1 MGLPNHEEVI
11 VEEVASATQKSD
23 HIKTVRRIIGKYGI
37 YFVLLLMVVAMSI
50 ASPVFLSSRNL
61 MNVVRQVSVIGMIS
75 LGVTLVIIS
84 KGIDLSSGS
93 VLAVAAVVAAS
104 LGQHPDWTQ
113 KMFPN
118 LPVMPVFV
126 PIAAALLIGLACGA
140 INGTLIAKT
149 GIPPFIATLGMMV
162 SARGLALLYT
172 DGRPVSSLT
181 DSFQFLGQ
189 GYIGGVPVP
198 TIIYIVMVFVTW
210 MLLNHTRFG
219 KNIYAIGG
227 NVHAAEVSGVNVK
240 RNLIKI
246 YAYAGM
252 LAGLAGLVLAARVNT
267 GQPGMGVS
275 YELDAIAATT
285 IGGTSHSGGIG
296 TIGGAFVGAMI
307 LGVLNNGL
315 NLLGVSAYWQQ
326 IIKGLIIVTAVVID
340 MRKNNK
346 KK

>member
-1 MGLPNHEEVI
+1 MRSQISNLTRKY
-11 VEEVASATQKSD
+11 SS
-23 HIKTVRRIIGKYGI
+23 HIQTLRTIMGKYGI
-37 YFVLLLMVVAMSI
+37 YFVLVAMIIIMSI
-50 ASPVFLSSRNL
+50 AKPVFLTEKNIL
-61 MNVVRQVSVIGMIS
+61 NIIRQVTVIGIIS

-93 VLAVAAVVAAS
+93 VLAVAAVVSAS
-104 LGQHPDWTQ
+104 LAQQGDWVN
-113 KMFPN
+113 KMFPS
-118 LPVMPVFV
+118 LPELPWFIPV
-126 PIAAALLIGLACGA
+126 IAALLVGLACGFV
-140 INGTLIAKT
+140 NGALIAKT

-172 DGRPVSSLT
+172 DGRPVSTLT
-181 DSFQFLGQ
+181 KGFKVIGQ
-189 GYIGGVPVP
+189 GYVDLGIVEVPVP
-198 TIIYIVMVFVTW
+198 VLIYIAMAIITW
-210 MLLNHTRFG
+210 GLLNHTRFG

-240 RNLIKI
+240 WNLIKI

-252 LAGLAGLVLAARVNT
+252 LAGIAGVVLAARVDT
-267 GQPGMGVS
+267 GQPGMGQS

-296 TIGGAFVGAMI
+296 TIEGAFVGALI

-315 NLLGVSAYWQQ
+315 NLLGVSPYWQQ
-326 IIKGLIIVTAVVID
+326 IIKGLIIVSAVVID

>member
-1 MGLPNHEEVI
+1 MNV
-11 VEEVASATQKSD
+11 D
-23 HIKTVRRIIGKYGI
+23 KTKRIISKYGI
-37 YFVLLLMVVAMSI
+37 YFVFIIMVIAMSF
-50 ASPVFLSSRNL
+50 ASPVFLTPRNL
-61 MNVVRQVSVIGMIS
+61 MNVVRQVSVIGLIS

-104 LGQHPDWTQ
+104 FGQTGDWHA

-118 LPVMPVFV
+118 LPEMPVIV
-126 PIAAALLIGLACGA
+126 PLLAALAIGLLCGA

-149 GIPPFIATLGMMV
+149 GIPAFIATLGMMV

-181 DSFQFLGQ
+181 ESYQYIGQ
-189 GYIGGVPVP
+189 GYILGIPVPVL
-198 TIIYIVMVFVTW
+198 IYLAMAFITW
-210 MLLNHTRFG
+210 VLLNHTKFG

-227 NVHAAEVSGVNVK
+227 NIHAAEVSGVNVQ

-246 YAYAGM
+246 YAYAGL
-252 LAGLAGLVLAARVNT
+252 LAGLAGMVLSARVNT

-296 TIGGAFVGAMI
+296 TIGGAFVGALI

-326 IIKGLIIVTAVVID
+326 IIKGCIIVGAVIID
-340 MRKNNK
+340 MRKNAK

>member
-1 MGLPNHEEVI
+1 MDSV
-11 VEEVASATQKSD
+11 K
-23 HIKTVRRIIGKYGI
+23 IKKLMGKYGI
-37 YFVLLLMVVAMSI
+37 YIILVLLVISMSFL
-50 ASPVFLSSRNL
+50 SPVFLTSKNL
-61 MNVVRQVSVIGMIS
+61 FNVVRQVSVIGVIS

-93 VLAVAAVVAAS
+93 VLALSAVVAAS
-104 LGQHPDWTQ
+104 IGQQGDWTQ

-118 LPVMPVFV
+118 LPEL
-126 PIAAALLIGLACGA
+126 PIILPLLAALIIGMLAGM
-140 INGTLIAKT
+140 INGALVAKT
-149 GIPPFIATLGMMV
+149 GIPAFIATLGMMT

-181 DSFQFLGQ
+181 EAYQWFGQ
-189 GYIGGVPVP
+189 GYFWKIPVPVV
-198 TIIYIVMVFVTW
+198 IYLFMAFITWVM
-210 MLLNHTRFG
+210 LNHTRFG

-227 NVHAAEVSGVNVK
+227 NVNAAKVSGIQVEK
-240 RNLIKI
+240 NLIKI
-246 YAYAGM
+246 YAYAGF
-252 LAGLAGLVLAARVNT
+252 LAGLAGLMLSARVNT

-296 TIGGAFVGAMI
+296 SIGGAIVGALI

-326 IIKGLIIVTAVVID
+326 IIKGLIIVGAVVID
-340 MRKNNK
+340 MRRNRVK
-346 KK
+346 K

>member
-1 MGLPNHEEVI
+1 MNV
-11 VEEVASATQKSD
+11 D
-23 HIKTVRRIIGKYGI
+23 KTKKIISKYGI
-37 YFVLLLMVVAMSI
+37 YFVFIIMVIGMSL
-50 ASPVFLSSRNL
+50 ASPVFLTGRNL
-61 MNVVRQVSVIGMIS
+61 MNVIRQVSVIGMIS

-104 LGQHPDWTQ
+104 LGQRGNWHA

-118 LPVMPVFV
+118 LPELPIIV
-126 PIAAALLIGLACGA
+126 PLLAALAIGLICGA

-149 GIPPFIATLGMMV
+149 GIPAFIATLGMMV

-181 DSFQFLGQ
+181 ESYQYIGQ
-189 GYIGGVPVP
+189 GYILGIPVPV
-198 TIIYIVMVFVTW
+198 IIYLTMVLVTW
-210 MLLNHTRFG
+210 VLLNHTKFG

-227 NVHAAEVSGVNVK
+227 NIHAAEVSGVNVQ

-246 YAYAGM
+246 YAYAGL
-252 LAGLAGLVLAARVNT
+252 LAGLAGMVLSARVNT

-296 TIGGAFVGAMI
+296 TIGGAFVGALI

-326 IIKGLIIVTAVVID
+326 IIKGGIIVGAVIID
-340 MRKNNK
+340 MRKNAK

>member
-1 MGLPNHEEVI
+1 MNS
-11 VEEVASATQKSD
+11 VAQLTAKLKEKSEL
-23 HIKTVRRIIGKYGI
+23 KRLLSKYGI
-37 YFVLLLMVVAMSI
+37 VLVFIFMFILMSI
-50 ASPVFLSSRNL
+50 LSPSFLNTRNL
-61 MNVVRQVSVIGMIS
+61 MNVIRQISVIGIIS

-93 VLAVAAVVAAS
+93 VLALSAVIAAS
-104 LGQHPDWTQ
+104 FGQTADWAAR
-113 KMFPN
+113 MYPN
-118 LPVMPVFV
+118 LPVMPVLV
-126 PIAAALLIGLACGA
+126 PVAVALLVGTLCGM
-140 INGTLIAKT
+140 INGGFIAKT

-172 DGRPVSSLT
+172 DGRPVSSLI
-181 DSFQFLGQ
+181 DSYKWFGQ
-189 GYIGGVPVP
+189 GYILSVGDFKGIPVPVV
-198 TIIYIVMVFVTW
+198 IYGIMIFVTW
-210 MLLNHTRFG
+210 VMLNHTRFG
-219 KNIYAIGG
+219 KNIYSIGG
-227 NVHAAEVSGVNVK
+227 NVHAAEVSGINVK
-240 RNLIKI
+240 RNIIAI
-246 YAYAGM
+246 YAYAGL
-252 LAGLAGLVLAARVNT
+252 LAGLAGLLMSARIDT

-296 TIGGAFVGAMI
+296 TIWGCVVGALI

-326 IIKGLIIVTAVVID
+326 IIKGAIIIGAVVID

>member
-1 MGLPNHEEVI
+1 MGLPKKEVI
-11 VEEVASATQKSD
+11 VEEGGVAAVQND
-23 HIKTVRRIIGKYGI
+23 HIKSAKKIFSKYGI
-37 YFVLLLMVVAMSI
+37 YFVLLMMVLAMSL
-50 ASPVFLSSRNL
+50 ASPVFLTSKNL
-61 MNVVRQVSVIGMIS
+61 MNVVRQVSVIGLIS

-104 LGQHPDWTQ
+104 LGQDPEWSQ
-113 KMFPN
+113 RMFPM
-118 LPVMPVFV
+118 LPQLWLIVPVL
-126 PIAAALLIGLACGA
+126 AGLAIGLICGA
-140 INGTLIAKT
+140 VNGFLIAKT

-172 DGRPVSSLT
+172 DGRPVSQLT

-189 GYIGGVPVP
+189 GYILGIPVP
-198 TIIYIVMVFVTW
+198 TVIYVVMAIVTW
-210 MLLNHTRFG
+210 ILLNQTRFG

-240 RNLIKI
+240 KNLIKI

-296 TIGGAFVGAMI
+296 TIGGAFVGALI

-326 IIKGLIIVTAVVID
+326 IIKGAIIVTAVVVD

>member
-1 MGLPNHEEVI
+1 MAQ
-11 VEEVASATQKSD
+11 VATTKSN
-23 HIKTVRRIIGKYGI
+23 KNSEYKRLLSKYGI
-37 YFVLLLMVVAMSI
+37 VLVFIFMVILMSI
-50 ASPVFLSSRNL
+50 LSPSFLSYRNL
-61 MNVVRQVSVIGMIS
+61 MNVVRQISVIGIIS

-93 VLAVAAVVAAS
+93 VLALAAVIAAS
-104 LGQHPDWTQ
+104 FGQTADWAA
-113 KMFPN
+113 KMYPSIPE
-118 LPVMPVFV
+118 LPVIIPVLT
-126 PIAAALLIGLACGA
+126 ALLVGAICGM
-140 INGTLIAKT
+140 INGTFIAKT

-162 SARGLALLYT
+162 SARGLALLYS

-181 DSFQFLGQ
+181 DSYKWFGQ
-189 GYIGGVPVP
+189 GYVFGMGSFKGIPVPV
-198 TIIYIVMVFVTW
+198 IIYIIMIVITWVMLTQ
-210 MLLNHTRFG
+210 TRFG

-227 NVHAAEVSGVNVK
+227 NVHAAEVSGINVK
-240 RNLIKI
+240 KNLIAI
-246 YAYAGM
+246 YAYAGL
-252 LAGLAGLVLAARVNT
+252 LAGLAGLLMSARIDT

-296 TIGGAFVGAMI
+296 TIWGCVVGALI

-326 IIKGLIIVTAVVID
+326 IIKGAIIVGAVVID

-346 KK
+346 KH

>member
-1 MGLPNHEEVI
+1 MGLPNKKVVI
-11 VEEVASATQKSD
+11 VEEVASATSND
-23 HIKTVRRIIGKYGI
+23 HVKTLKVIIGKYGI
-37 YFVLLLMVVAMSI
+37 YFVLLLMVVAMSF
-50 ASPVFLSSRNL
+50 ASPVFLTGRNL
-61 MNVVRQVSVIGMIS
+61 MNVVRQVSVIGLIS

-104 LGQHPDWTQ
+104 LAQIPDWPQ
-113 KMFPN
+113 KMFPF
-118 LPVMPVFV
+118 LPVLPWFV
-126 PIAAALLIGLACGA
+126 PVIAALLIGMACGA
-140 INGTLIAKT
+140 INGTLIART

-162 SARGLALLYT
+162 SARGIALLYT
-172 DGRPVSSLT
+172 DGRPVSQLT
-181 DSFQFLGQ
+181 DNFQFLGQ
-189 GYIGGVPVP
+189 GYILGIPVP
-198 TIIYIVMVFVTW
+198 TIIYIVMAVVTW
-210 MLLNHTRFG
+210 VLLNHTRFG

-240 RNLIKI
+240 KNLIKI

-252 LAGLAGLVLAARVNT
+252 LAGIAGVVLAARVNT

-326 IIKGLIIVTAVVID
+326 IIKGLIIITAVVID

-346 KK
+346 KN